1 MFAVIVAPAF
11 ACFLNLLI
19 ASYADRRRI
28 KYRSSARLISFISV
42 VDAWRS
48 GWDHTLRSLA
58 NHLGEPL
65 LQFLK
70 RAESEGLKVQVTLGS
85 DKVYIGLI
93 KRLPAR
99 IHHEASFIEL
109 LSEYSFSR
117 SEKTGR
123 FPAKS
128 AWTVYPAVKL
138 AELKAY
144 RYTKTITALEVRKER
159 NASNVQDVR
168 KVLQSLLADVLGI
181 KKSIAEI
188 SGFYDMDAN
197 NWVRLIPVAEIKSLA
212 YFDEAAFDWFAK
224 RQAEPEAAS
233 EPSTGV

>member
-1 MFAVIVAPAF
+1 M
-11 ACFLNLLI
+11 
-19 ASYADRRRI
+19 
-28 KYRSSARLISFISV
+28 
-42 VDAWRS
+42 DAWRS

-65 LQFLK
+65 VQFLK
-70 RAESEGLKVQVTLGS
+70 RAESEGLKVQITLGS

-144 RYTKTITALEVRKER
+144 RYTKTITALEVRKAR
-159 NASNVQDVR
+159 NSSNVQDVR
-168 KVLQSLLADVLGI
+168 KVLHSLLSDILGI
-181 KKSIAEI
+181 KKSITEI
-188 SGFYDMDAN
+188 SGFYDMDVD
-197 NWVRLIPVAEIKSLA
+197 NWVRLIPVSEIESLA

-224 RQAEPEAAS
+224 GQAEPGPVN
-233 EPSTGV
+233 EPITVS